1 MTKEEIK
8 KNAKEYANEHKV
20 YVGDYNYCSYDS
32 LVNAHINGAESRQ
45 SDIDIACA
53 IIKDFLLENE
63 HNCRSN
69 SCNLCRFNSDY
80 IKRAE
85 EFLKEQNK

>member
-1 MTKEEIK
+1 MTKEEIE
-8 KNAKEYANEHKV
+8 KNAKDYASEHKI
-20 YVGDYNYCSYDS
+20 YVGDDYCSYDS
-32 LVNAHINGAESRQ
+32 LVNAHIDGAKSRQ

-63 HNCRSN
+63 NNCRIN
-69 SCNLCRFNSDY
+69 NCNLCRFNSDY

-85 EFLKEQNK
+85 KFLKEQNK